1 MLGEAARA
9 APHFPRTQIV
19 VNHAGCP
26 RTAAKEACAPG
37 ARRWRGWRGWR
48 AQPNVTIKISGIG
61 EAGGRWR
68 LEANRRVVLE
78 VMSCSAWSAACS
90 AATTRWTAASYQEI
104 FEGFAACVSG
114 FSADERGRQLVD
126 NARRMYRIRD

>member
-78 VMSCSAWSAACS
+78 
-90 AATTRWTAASYQEI
+90 
-104 FEGFAACVSG
+104 G
-114 FSADERGRQLVD
+114 DELFGVERCMFGSNYPVDSRVVPGDIRRLCRLRVGVQRGRAGTAVG
-126 NARRMYRIRD
+126 R